1 MSKILI
7 KNGKALIIKNNDV
20 VIEEINILIENSKI
34 KKMEKNLEDSDYI
47 ISKGGSFLCDE
58 KQNYNAR
65 TNKCTF
71 TCTNE
76 HI

>member
-34 KKMEKNLEDSDYI
+34 KKMEKNLEYI
-47 ISKGGSFLCDE
+47 NFV
-58 KQNYNAR
+58 QW
-65 TNKCTF
+65 
-71 TCTNE
+71 
-76 HI
+76 

>member
-20 VIEEINILIENSKI
+20 VIEEINILIENGKI

-47 ISKGGSFLCDE
+47 INNISIS
-58 KQNYNAR
+58 NYNYS
-65 TNKCTF
+65 NKNGNISTG
-71 TCTNE
+71 
-76 HI
+76 IIIDIYI

>member
-34 KKMEKNLEDSDYI
+34 KKMEKNLEDSEAYI
-47 ISKGGSFLCDE
+47 I
-58 KQNYNAR
+58 NAK
-65 TNKCTF
+65 NK
-71 TCTNE
+71 
-76 HI
+76 IIMP

>member
-34 KKMEKNLEDSDYI
+34 KKMEKNLEDSEAYI
-47 ISKGGSFLCDE
+47 I
-58 KQNYNAR
+58 NAK
-65 TNKCTF
+65 NKIIMPGLI
-71 TCTNE
+71 NA
-76 HI
+76 H